1 MKATERDVISVLTRD
16 HRQMQELFGRL
27 QTARDPG
34 ERRRLADEVTIMLV
48 RHAAAT
54 ERYLFPV
61 LAKVLPGGDTITS
74 EAIADHAAIEKA
86 LKHLYET
93 DPAGPT
99 FHVALSKLLAHM
111 QSHINDEEEVLF
123 PRLADHFTDNA
134 LIELGDRVQSAKDK
148 APTWPHPAVAD
159 APPLNNLL
167 APGTALVDRIRDRL
181 YGNGPY

>member
-16 HRQMQELFGRL
+16 HRQVQELFGRL

-48 RHAAAT
+48 RHAAA
-54 ERYLFPV
+54 EQRYLFPV

-74 EAIADHAAIEKA
+74 EAIAGHAAIEKA
-86 LKHLYET
+86 LKHLYEA
-93 DPAGPT
+93 DPAGPE
-99 FHVALSKLLAHM
+99 FHVALGKLLVHM

-159 APPLNNLL
+159 APPLNKLL
-167 APGTALVDRIRDRL
+167 APGTPLVDRIRDRL
-181 YGNGPY
+181 NGNGPY